1 MRLKIHFS
9 ILLGAVTVLSSCSN
23 YGYISEND
31 VYMQAPTEVNLEED
45 ENDLTSFN
53 AFKAR
58 EKGEFRDEYRDP
70 RANETM
76 RFNQFSIMSSYMP
89 YGVMPG
95 MYSSMGFHGMGY
107 SPYFSYG
114 VGFYT
119 GYGMG
124 LRAMYGNHYGYY
136 DMYRPYGFGYSPYS
150 YGSGYYGSGY
160 YGGGYYGGG
169 YYNGIQNY
177 TNPVPSQ
184 PVHYGNRNTISSASN
199 RSSSYQKSYTK
210 QALPVSTSAYNV
222 NDQTLGTSRR
232 EVGRRYAGS
241 SDYSNNGKPNTGNF
255 KSSQS
260 GNIKTTGA
268 VQQSRVNQNYT
279 PNSSARRSGAVQ
291 TQRSLNVNPSRS
303 PSRSINSSPSQRT
316 NSSPVQASPQT
327 RGPVSTGSPSRVS
340 PSTTRT
346 SGSTNSSSGRR

>member
-31 VYMQAPTEVNLEED
+31 VYMQAPTEINLEED

-58 EKGEFRDEYRDP
+58 EKGAFRDEYMDP
-70 RANETM
+70 RVNERIRMNYFMLANSYNPYFVS
-76 RFNQFSIMSSYMP
+76 FN
-89 YGVMPG
+89 
-95 MYSSMGFHGMGY
+95 MYANQPIRYHGMGMHGLFYAGYGLSSGFGTGMYYDRFY
-107 SPYFSYG
+107 SPYYG
-114 VGFYT
+114 AYYGNYYNPYYYGYNQGFY
-119 GYGMG
+119 
-124 LRAMYGNHYGYY
+124 
-136 DMYRPYGFGYSPYS
+136 PYN
-150 YGSGYYGSGY
+150 
-160 YGGGYYGGG
+160 YGGIV
-169 YYNGIQNY
+169 NNSN
-177 TNPVPSQ
+177 NPSNNQ
-184 PVHYGNRNTISSASN
+184 PVHYGNRSPISSSSN

-241 SDYSNNGKPNTGNF
+241 SDYSNNGKPNTSNF

-260 GNIKTTGA
+260 GSIKSSGA

-303 PSRSINSSPSQRT
+303 PSRSLNSSPSQRT
-316 NSSPVQASPQT
+316 NSSPAQVSPQS
-327 RGPVSTGSPSRVS
+327 RGSFSTGSPSRVS
-340 PSTTRT
+340 PAPSTTRT